1 LPGEAV
7 AIRCAHGDTVL
18 YPLAKV
24 HLEVDGQSL
33 NITAAV
39 AERLPVS
46 VLLGTDVPLLT
57 ELLSGKLSTVKPVS
71 KIEHALVV
79 TRAKAKKQLDE
90 EVQLERED
98 LLSGAHAKPMETLPE
113 GRTSETRLLSEV
125 MPPIVQDRDTVK
137 PEWEFDDGLFSEAR
151 EKNRLTKSQKRKNE
165 KEYVEELSREK
176 HCKPTLDITSKELIT
191 L

>member
-1 LPGEAV
+1 M

-24 HLEVDGQSL
+24 HLKVDGQSL

-71 KIEHALVV
+71 KIEHALAV
-79 TRAKAKKQLDE
+79 TRAKAKKQLAE
-90 EVQLERED
+90 EVQVERED
-98 LLSGAHAKPMETLPE
+98 LLSGAHAKPMEILPE
-113 GRTSETRLLSEV
+113 GSTSGTRLLSEV
-125 MPPIVQDRDTVK
+125 MPPIVQDQGSVK
-137 PEWEFDDGLFSEAR
+137 PEWELDDSLF
-151 EKNRLTKSQKRKNE
+151 
-165 KEYVEELSREK
+165 V
-176 HCKPTLDITSKELIT
+176 
-191 L
+191 